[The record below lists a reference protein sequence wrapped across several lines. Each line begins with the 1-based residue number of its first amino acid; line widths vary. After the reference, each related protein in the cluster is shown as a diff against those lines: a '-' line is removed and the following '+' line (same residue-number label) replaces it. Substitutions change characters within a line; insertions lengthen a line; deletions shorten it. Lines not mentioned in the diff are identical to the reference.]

1 MLKTTSATP
10 KLYRT
15 FIDLYETFEDK
26 DKLTK
31 AEFRLIL
38 KLFHNLLRRSMIYE
52 GKVYQLPNFLG
63 TLGVYKKVLKDS
75 FKIFNYQH
83 YKETN
88 EKIYVSN
95 AHSNRSYAV
104 FKLTAPLLTFQKVN
118 PVVQKA
124 FFFKACRHMNRE
136 LAKAIKTENTINR
149 YFDYELRFY

>member
-15 FIDLYETFEDK
+15 FTDLYETFEDK

-52 GKVYQLPNFLG
+52 GKVYQLPYFLG
-63 TLGVYKKVLKDS
+63 TIGIYRRTLKDS
-75 FKIFNYQH
+75 FKVFNYQH

-88 EKIYVSN
+88 EKIYVPN
-95 AHSNRSYAV
+95 THSDRSYAIFRLV
-104 FKLTAPLLTFQKVN
+104 PPFATFQKVN
-118 PVVQKA
+118 P
-124 FFFKACRHMNRE
+124 
-136 LAKAIKTENTINR
+136 
-149 YFDYELRFY
+149 